1 MKTSKKVKLKVVL
14 IARTEAKYLVSVLN
28 LLRFPWGNSHRRNLS
43 LKRCRKPQTSNV
55 LKEANSKLKTVKKSC
70 LEIALVLWNATSEV
84 KMEARSEISMK
95 FCIKYGSAGSFHDWM
110 TYPNQ
115 WSKALMRFVVVV
127 WDVLVLFAQTIT
139 GFMFWCDL
147 FMLSCFLLKRDKKM
161 LHTQAKRPHE
171 GDDNRPEIKG
181 EGIPGTTHSLF

>member
-1 MKTSKKVKLKVVL
+1 ML

-28 LLRFPWGNSHRRNLS
+28 LLRFPSGSSHRRNLS

-95 FCIKYGSAGSFHDWM
+95 FCIKYGSAGFFHDWV
-110 TYPNQ
+110 TYPTVTPECRNFKIFI
-115 WSKALMRFVVVV
+115 SPRFYVKSILCIVEVQK
-127 WDVLVLFAQTIT
+127 LP
-139 GFMFWCDL
+139 
-147 FMLSCFLLKRDKKM
+147 FL
-161 LHTQAKRPHE
+161 P
-171 GDDNRPEIKG
+171 
-181 EGIPGTTHSLF
+181 F